1 MNPSHQRV
9 NTLLSSFHPNDFVE
23 LELEPYREV
32 VVENEFYYHGIIA
45 PKDR

>member
-1 MNPSHQRV
+1 MSPFRQKV

-23 LELEPYREV
+23 LDLEPYREV
-32 VVENEFYYHGIIA
+32 VVQNEFYYVGVIA